1 MDNDKVSWLPV
12 SASELENTNDMSK
25 ENETAQPKSHAP
37 LSGVVV
43 STVLKPTMNLRW
55 RLTEEYDP
63 FQDCFIK
70 VLEQK
75 WISDTGYEEWKEIE
89 VVE

>member
-1 MDNDKVSWLPV
+1 MVTEDKANQWG
-12 SASELENTNDMSK
+12 
-25 ENETAQPKSHAP
+25 KSHAP

-43 STVLKPTMNLRW
+43 STVLKPTMILRW
-55 RLTEEYDP
+55 RVTDNYNP
-63 FQDCFIK
+63 FNDAFEK

-75 WISDTGYEEWKEIE
+75 WISDTGHEEWQEIE